1 MSNLSSVI
9 TSLNSKIEKIVFLH
23 KSVSEENM
31 RLNADKQE
39 LIRKNNEQREKI
51 QQLEEQIKVIKMA
64 KSIREIGEDPVEVK
78 LKINEMIREIDRCL
92 LLLNS

>member
-1 MSNLSSVI
+1 MSNLASVI

-23 KSVSEENM
+23 KSVAEENM

-39 LIRKNNEQREKI
+39 LIRKNNEQKEKI
-51 QQLEEQIKVIKMA
+51 EQLEEQIKVIKMA
-64 KSIREIGEDPVEVK
+64 KSIRETGEEPMEVK
-78 LKINEMIREIDRCL
+78 LKINELIREIDRCL